1 MATPCAPRGEYCSCG
16 RRWIPNPR
24 LTGDLR
30 RDSTEYRKRYQERQT
45 QLQSA
50 QPESRFEFEEHVHS
64 SSTILILFLFT
75 SDIAT
80 DATLANP
87 NGVSPPS
94 SVLDDE
100 DIHSSVH
107 KISLS
112 EFYAPKACLIQL
124 PS

>member
-64 SSTILILFLFT
+64 SN
-75 SDIAT
+75 
-80 DATLANP
+80 ATLANP